1 MKKKIILFTLL
12 TLVAYLVINNT
23 INKNSFTKLKNY
35 MSSENKFLIKKFFF
49 PYKYISQLE
58 NEILQN
64 KSRSPIHNVFFA
76 VKKELDFKK
85 SLNDFKTKE
94 KKEVKL
100 SNNKVLSKYELS
112 NFFHAGI
119 NHTIPGSGYIDFHN
133 NNLFVLSARGIL
145 GYSKNFDNEITFK
158 QVKNNLN
165 DFIGLEQFYKKNW
178 FSFKDLLIHDDNIFV
193 SYTEEIKEDCW
204 NTSLVFGKL
213 DYDGIKFNK
222 LFSSNN
228 CIHSKNNIDKEF
240 NAHQSGGRV
249 ISFDDNHVLLSL
261 GDYRSR
267 FLAQNKDSVNGKI
280 IKINLK
286 DKSYKVFS
294 MGHRNPQGLLFD
306 KKNNIIFETEHGPK
320 GGDEINLIN
329 LAELDDGNIPNYG
342 WPISSAGKHYK
353 DPNGDKYKK
362 YPLYK
367 SHSKY
372 GFIEPLKSFVP
383 SIAISE
389 IVKIGEKKYA
399 LGSMSKRT
407 LYYFKLDNE
416 NKIINFEEI
425 KIFERIRDLKFY
437 NNKLYLLLEDT
448 PSIGI
453 ISLK

>member
-329 LAELDDGNIPNYG
+329 LDELDDGNIPNYG
-342 WPISSAGKHYK
+342 WPISSAGEHYK

>member
-35 MSSENKFLIKKFFF
+35 ISSENKFLIKKFFF

>member
-35 MSSENKFLIKKFFF
+35 ISSENKFLIKKFFF

-178 FSFKDLLIHDDNIFV
+178 FSFKDLLIHDDNVFV